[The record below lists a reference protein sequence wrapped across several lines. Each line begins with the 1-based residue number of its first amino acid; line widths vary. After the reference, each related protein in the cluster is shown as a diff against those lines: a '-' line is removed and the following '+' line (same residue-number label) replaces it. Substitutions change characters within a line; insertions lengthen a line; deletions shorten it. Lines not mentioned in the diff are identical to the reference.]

1 MEAKLTAFEPDIFIE
16 GDAVR
21 VSCRRLGFE
30 IDCIVVVA
38 TENELNLA
46 YYDKERGCMEYQAL
60 IVEDVRYGDYEIVFL
75 N

>member
-1 MEAKLTAFEPDIFIE
+1 MNKFDLKKAEV
-16 GDAVR
+16 GNAVK
-21 VSCRRLGFE
+21 VNCKRLGFE

-46 YYDKERGCMEYQAL
+46 YYDKERGSMEYQAL

>member
-1 MEAKLTAFEPDIFIE
+1 MNKFDLKKVEV
-16 GDAVR
+16 GNAVK
-21 VSCRRLGFE
+21 VNCKRLGFE

-46 YYDKERGCMEYQAL
+46 YYDKERGSMEYQAL

>member
-1 MEAKLTAFEPDIFIE
+1 MNKFDLKKVEV
-16 GDAVR
+16 GNAVK
-21 VSCRRLGFE
+21 VNCKRLNFE
-30 IDCIVVVA
+30 IDCIVVVS

>member
-1 MEAKLTAFEPDIFIE
+1 MVFNLDKLKVGNAIRI
-16 GDAVR
+16 
-21 VSCRRLGFE
+21 SCKRFGFE

-60 IVEDVRYGDYEIVFL
+60 IVEDVRYGDYEILFL

>member
-1 MEAKLTAFEPDIFIE
+1 MVFNLDKLKVGNAIRI
-16 GDAVR
+16 
-21 VSCRRLGFE
+21 SCKRLGFE